1 VHPLGAQGAVPLA
14 VLERDGFPESVHL
27 GAAVVLDAEGRRLAA
42 HGDVDA
48 LVYPR
53 SALKPFQTVAALEA
67 GARLS
72 PEQQVVVTA
81 SHSGTPRHV
90 ELVRSV
96 LAGAGLSEDAL
107 RTPPAWPMDEVAR
120 FALVRAGER
129 PQRITM
135 NCSGN
140 HAGMLA
146 GAVASGWPVEDY
158 LALDHPIH
166 ALAAEIIART
176 AGVKPTDR
184 GRDGCGGPVWAV
196 PLAALARGYQR
207 VVGEHPGL
215 AEAVRAHPD
224 LIEGPGTP
232 TTRAVEA
239 LGVVAKAG
247 AEGVWVAVAANGTA
261 VAVKTLDGANRVPSA
276 VAVALLAAHDAVDR
290 DAADAFLAD
299 PALAV
304 TAGGQPAGG
313 LRVTVGT
320 GVATTGTTEEREQA
334 WH

>member
-1 VHPLGAQGAVPLA
+1 VHPLDAQGAVPLA
-14 VLERDGFPESVHL
+14 VVERDGFPESQHL
-27 GAAVVLDAEGRRLAA
+27 GAAVVLAPDGERLAA
-42 HGDVDA
+42 HGDADA
-48 LVYPR
+48 RIYPR

-67 GARLS
+67 GADLS
-72 PEQQVVVTA
+72 PEQLVLATA

-90 ELVRSV
+90 GVVRSV
-96 LAGAGLSEDAL
+96 LAGAGLDESAL
-107 RTPPAWPMDEVAR
+107 RTPAAWPMDEAAR
-120 FALVRAGER
+120 LALVRAGGEPR
-129 PQRITM
+129 PVLM

-146 GAVASGWPVEDY
+146 GSVAAGWPVDDY
-158 LALDHPIH
+158 LAADHPIH
-166 ALAAEIIART
+166 GVAAEVLERT
-176 AGVKPTDR
+176 AGARPTNR

-207 VVGEHPGL
+207 VLEERPGL
-215 AEAVRAHPD
+215 GEAIRAHPD

-247 AEGVWVAVAANGTA
+247 AEGVWVAVAPDGTA

-276 VAVALLAAHDAVDR
+276 VAVALLAEHGAVDGE
-290 DAADAFLAD
+290 AAAAYLAA

-304 TAGGQPAGG
+304 TAGGRPVGG
-313 LRVTVGT
+313 LRVTVTSNGT
-320 GVATTGTTEEREQA
+320 KGTPWR
-334 WH
+334 